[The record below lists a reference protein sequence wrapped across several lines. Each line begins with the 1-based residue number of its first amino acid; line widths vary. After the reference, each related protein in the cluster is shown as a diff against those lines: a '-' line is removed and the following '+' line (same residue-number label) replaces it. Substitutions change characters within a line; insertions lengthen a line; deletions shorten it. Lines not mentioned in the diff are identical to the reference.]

1 MKIESLYIERFG
13 ALRDKRLEDFRPDV
27 EVIYAPNE
35 SGKTTFIQFVRCMLY
50 GLYAGRAY
58 AGEEQRM
65 SGRLTFSDFSA
76 ENPSKRLTI
85 SPISP
90 RCTQLGFSNTNVVS
104 IIMLLFLKI

>member
-1 MKIESLYIERFG
+1 MLFYTIFIIVGFQKIFFIMKIESLYIERFG

-65 SGRLTFSDFSA
+65 SGRLTFTA
-76 ENPSKRLTI
+76 GNPSKRRRDCAAAWAPWQD
-85 SPISP
+85 SY
-90 RCTQLGFSNTNVVS
+90 
-104 IIMLLFLKI
+104 

>member
-58 AGEEQRM
+58 AG
-65 SGRLTFSDFSA
+65 
-76 ENPSKRLTI
+76 
-85 SPISP
+85 
-90 RCTQLGFSNTNVVS
+90 
-104 IIMLLFLKI
+104 